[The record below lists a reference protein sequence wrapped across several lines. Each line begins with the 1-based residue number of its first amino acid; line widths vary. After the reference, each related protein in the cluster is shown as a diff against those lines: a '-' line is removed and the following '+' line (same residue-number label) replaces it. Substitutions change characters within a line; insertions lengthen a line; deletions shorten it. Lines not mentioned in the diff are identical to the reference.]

1 MGKMVGVHTG
11 ITGKIGAFIYQV
23 NKGMQII
30 KTMAIPEN
38 PRTPSQVTVRV
49 VFSDIV
55 ASFKNLATQ
64 WIRHLWNPFTIGNAQ
79 GWGDFIGANIDHMGT
94 TFDGAD
100 AILSKG
106 SLEGVADLAGTY
118 DTATGAI
125 EVTWDGTIFTNGLAT
140 DLFNFCVYDADTKQI
155 ILQGFSTDTR
165 VDEASSIVG
174 PTGLTADTLT
184 LYACFANSAVATTP
198 PTLISNSQLDRLQ
211 APV

>member
-1 MGKMVGVHTG
+1 MGKMVGVQTG
-11 ITGKIGAFIYQV
+11 ITGKVGAIIYQV
-23 NKGMQII
+23 NKGMQIL

-38 PRTPSQVTVRV
+38 PRTPSQVTVRG

-79 GWGDFIGANIDHMGT
+79 GWGDFIGANIDHMGLV
-94 TFDGAD
+94 FDGGD
-100 AILSKG
+100 AVLSKG
-106 SLEGVADLAGTY
+106 SLEGVADLAATY

-125 EVTWDGTIFTNGLAT
+125 EVTWDGTIFTNGLAG
-140 DLFNFCVYDADTKQI
+140 DLFNFCVYNADTKQI

-165 VDEASSIVG
+165 ADDASSAVG
-174 PTGLTADTLT
+174 PTGLTADDLT
-184 LYACFANSAVATTP
+184 LYACFANSAVATVP
-198 PTLISNSQLDRLQ
+198 PSLISDSQSDRMS